1 MLDPSRIGPP
11 RERVTDPDAAAD
23 WLRRFFAQHTPLVL
37 TGAGVS
43 VASGLPAYRDARGNW
58 QHAQP
63 MQHRLFVESADAR
76 ARYWFRA
83 AAGWAHFARAQ
94 PSPVHTRLATWQTN
108 KQIDLIA
115 TQNVDGLHQRAGSAS
130 VIDLHGRLDKV
141 VCLDCGDLSER
152 DALQRRLLAANPDTL
167 VTSDAATR
175 PDGDTEQS
183 EVPPDFTV
191 PSCTACGGRL
201 KPHVVFYGDTVPR
214 ERVEALESA
223 LHRARSLLVIGSSL
237 MVYSGFRVA
246 RWAHEAHYPSVL
258 LNEGVTRADPIA
270 TVRLAVDAQTLLS
283 EL

>member
-1 MLDPSRIGPP
+1 
-11 RERVTDPDAAAD
+11 
-23 WLRRFFAQHTPLVL
+23 
-37 TGAGVS
+37 
-43 VASGLPAYRDARGNW
+43 
-58 QHAQP
+58 
-63 MQHRLFVESADAR
+63 MQHRLFVESAEAR
-76 ARYWFRA
+76 QRYWFRA
-83 AAGWAHFARAQ
+83 AAGWARFARAQ

-108 KQIDLIA
+108 NQIDLIA

-130 VIDLHGRLDKV
+130 VIDLHGRLDQV

-223 LHRARSLLVIGSSL
+223 LHRARSLLTRGALPQRPAQRGRHTCRSDRHRAAGRRRPNAAERAL
-237 MVYSGFRVA
+237 RPSG
-246 RWAHEAHYPSVL
+246 EAKHSPQVL
-258 LNEGVTRADPIA
+258 NRTGKMSGCSRF
-270 TVRLAVDAQTLLS
+270 S
-283 EL
+283 N